1 MSQFISSAGALL
13 LKVGVVA
20 FLVNE
25 VRGIVLAGPVLYAM
39 YRSGGTWMA
48 LWLELCALRDESLK
62 TSRYGAAH
70 FSAATN
76 SAMIAPDSA
85 QHTMN
90 PIVSTR
96 SHLQNSHDDPG
107 NSFV

>member
-48 LWLELCALRDESLK
+48 MWLGLCALAGIAISVAAPLLVAMKLK
-62 TSRYGAAH
+62 LIGNHAVKAA
-70 FSAATN
+70 
-76 SAMIAPDSA
+76 
-85 QHTMN
+85 
-90 PIVSTR
+90 VS
-96 SHLQNSHDDPG
+96 
-107 NSFV
+107 